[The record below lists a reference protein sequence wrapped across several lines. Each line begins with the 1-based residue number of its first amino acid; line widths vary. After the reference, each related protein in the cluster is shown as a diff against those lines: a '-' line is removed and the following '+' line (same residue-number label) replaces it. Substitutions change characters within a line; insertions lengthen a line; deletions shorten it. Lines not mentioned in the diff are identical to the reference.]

1 MEKGSENKKPQYN
14 KKYYDNHKHK
24 YQERMTC
31 EYCGKNIR
39 RYGANKHYYTKK
51 CKKFWQENFTIE

>member
-1 MEKGSENKKPQYN
+1 MEKGSESKKPQYN

-31 EYCGKNIR
+31 EYCGKTFILKEE
-39 RYGANKHYYTKK
+39 NK
-51 CKKFWQENFTIE
+51 